1 MTNIAQKIL
10 LIFSI
15 LLGAV
20 TAFPT
25 PVARS
30 SEVIIATVFSYDHPR
45 YRNAHKAF
53 MRSIAAKGYDQGSA
67 EFITQIPN
75 PDPISWSNAIR
86 KASAIGANVIVTYGS
101 PATLA
106 ALQETKDIPI
116 VFVDVYSPLEAG
128 IAKSLATPGNNATGV
143 SSKVPLP
150 TLVKT
155 AMEFKHFRQIG
166 VLYCSR
172 EIGSLIQLKEMK
184 RLALQYGFSVVEA
197 NVANVALLDSALI
210 TLATQVDCVY
220 ITEAS
225 TVGRQMDKII
235 HWATE
240 KKIPVMTQVPDGGE
254 KGALISLEAHP
265 GEMGQQA
272 ADVVV
277 RVLSGKKPALLPI
290 LAPKKVDLVIN
301 MKTARALD
309 LHVPLQVLNMATR
322 IIK

>member
-1 MTNIAQKIL
+1 MINFARKIL
-10 LIFSI
+10 LGFSV

-20 TAFPT
+20 TAFPA
-25 PVARS
+25 PIARS
-30 SEVIIATVFSYDHPR
+30 SEVIIATVFSYDHQR

-67 EFITQIPN
+67 EFVIQIPN

-106 ALQETKDIPI
+106 ALQESKDIPI

-166 VLYCSR
+166 VLYSSR

-197 NVANVALLDSALI
+197 NVTNVALLDSALT

-225 TVGRQMDKII
+225 TVGRHMDKII

-240 KKIPVMTQVPDGGE
+240 KKIPVLTQVPDGGE
-254 KGALISLEAHP
+254 KGALVSLEAHP

-277 RVLSGKKPALLPI
+277 RVLSGKKAALLPI

-301 MKTARALD
+301 LKTARALD

>member
-1 MTNIAQKIL
+1 MKKNSSIKLIL
-10 LIFSI
+10 FGL
-15 LLGAV
+15 LLGSV
-20 TAFPT
+20 ISIPT
-25 PVARS
+25 GVARS
-30 SEVIIATVFSYDHPR
+30 SEVIIASVFSYDHPR
-45 YRNAHKAF
+45 YRNAHKGF
-53 MRSIAAKGYDQGSA
+53 MRSIASKGYVPGSA
-67 EFITQIPN
+67 EFIVQIPN

-184 RLALQYGFSVVEA
+184 RLAMQYGFSVVEA

-240 KKIPVMTQVPDGGE
+240 KKIPVITQVPDGGE

-265 GEMGQQA
+265 EDMGQQA

-277 RVLSGKKPALLPI
+277 RVLSGKKAALLPI
-290 LAPKKVDLVIN
+290 LAPKKIDLVIN
-301 MKTARALD
+301 MKTARALE